1 MTEITALSE
10 RGYYDADLDQEALIE
25 KLQFLVFQS
34 GNGMYGVNI
43 LETHEILK
51 PVAVTRLPNVESEVL
66 GVINLRG
73 NIIPVIDILKKFSG
87 DYAEITDSTRI
98 VVCTW
103 QEKNLGL
110 LVDRVV
116 EVASVAEE
124 DIESPEVKGL
134 SNQYLKGVGRSNERI
149 FLIFNLAILFSK
161 QTADTQDEEG
171 LLEA

>member
-1 MTEITALSE
+1 MTENTALSE
-10 RGYYDADLDQEALIE
+10 RSYYDGEGEESLVE

-51 PVAVTRLPNVESEVL
+51 PVNVTRLPNVESEVL

-73 NIIPVIDILKKFSG
+73 NILPVIDILKKFSG
-87 DYAEITDSTRI
+87 DYSEISDTTRI

-103 QEKNLGL
+103 ENKNLGL

-134 SNQYLKGVGRSNERI
+134 SNHYLKGVGRSTERI
-149 FLIFNLAILFSK
+149 FLIFNLAILFSQ
-161 QTADTQDEEG
+161 QTAEQDEDI
-171 LLEA
+171 LEV

>member
-1 MTEITALSE
+1 MTENTALTE
-10 RGYYDADLDQEALIE
+10 RSYYEADTDEEALIE

-73 NIIPVIDILKKFSG
+73 NIIPVVDILKKFSG
-87 DYAEITDSTRI
+87 DYAEIGDSTRI

-103 QEKNLGL
+103 EGKNLGL

-116 EVASVAEE
+116 EVAAVAEE

-134 SNQYLKGVGRSNERI
+134 SNHYLKGVGRSAERI
-149 FLIFNLAILFSK
+149 FLIFNLAILFK
-161 QTADTQDEEG
+161 QQIAEQDDE
-171 LLEA
+171 LEL

>member
-1 MTEITALSE
+1 MTNQSALSE
-10 RGYYDADLDQEALIE
+10 RSFLESEVDEESLIE
-25 KLQFLVFQS
+25 KVQFLVFQS
-34 GNGMYGVNI
+34 GNGLYGVNI

-51 PVAVTRLPNVESEVL
+51 PTSVTRLPNVESEVL

-73 NIIPVIDILKKFSG
+73 NIIPVIDILKKFSD
-87 DYAEITDSTRI
+87 DYAEMNESTRV

-103 QEKNLGL
+103 QNKNLGL

-134 SNQYLKGVGRSNERI
+134 SNHYLRGVGRSNDRI
-149 FLIFNLAILFSK
+149 FLIFNLAILFAQ
-161 QTADTQDEEG
+161 QTGEGQDEE
-171 LLEA
+171 LADI

>member
-1 MTEITALSE
+1 MTDNTALTE
-10 RGYYDADLDQEALIE
+10 RSYYDGEQSEESLVE

-34 GNGMYGVNI
+34 GNGLYGVNI

-51 PVAVTRLPNVESEVL
+51 PVNVTRLPNVESEVL

-73 NIIPVIDILKKFSG
+73 NIIPVVDILKKFSD
-87 DYAEITDSTRI
+87 DYAEIKDTTRI

-103 QEKNLGL
+103 QNKNLGL

-134 SNQYLKGVGRSNERI
+134 SNHYLKGVGRSSERI
-149 FLIFNLAILFSK
+149 FLIFNLAILFSM
-161 QTADTQDEEG
+161 QTADQDED
-171 LLEA
+171 LLEL

>member
-1 MTEITALSE
+1 MTDNTALTE
-10 RGYYDADLDQEALIE
+10 RSYYDGEQSEESLVE

-34 GNGMYGVNI
+34 GNGLYGVNI

-51 PVAVTRLPNVESEVL
+51 PVNVTRLPNVESEVL

-73 NIIPVIDILKKFSG
+73 NIIPVVDILKKFSD
-87 DYAEITDSTRI
+87 DYAEIKDTTRI

-103 QEKNLGL
+103 QNKNLGL
-110 LVDRVV
+110 LVDWVV

-134 SNQYLKGVGRSNERI
+134 SNHYLKGVGRSSERI
-149 FLIFNLAILFSK
+149 FLIFNLAILFSM
-161 QTADTQDEEG
+161 QTADQDED
-171 LLEA
+171 LLEL

>member
-1 MTEITALSE
+1 
-10 RGYYDADLDQEALIE
+10 
-25 KLQFLVFQS
+25 
-34 GNGMYGVNI
+34 MYGVNI

-51 PVAVTRLPNVESEVL
+51 PVSVTRLPNEAPEVL

-87 DYAEITDSTRI
+87 DYSEIKDTTRI

-103 QEKNLGL
+103 EGKNLGL

-134 SNQYLKGVGRSNERI
+134 SNHYLKGVGRSAERI
-149 FLIFNLAILFSK
+149 FLIFNLAILFSQ
-161 QTADTQDEEG
+161 QTADQDEDI
-171 LLEA
+171 LEL